1 MHATSSTNLA
11 SDGQFAK
18 YSRFDS
24 DSDRV
29 ELLSAAD
36 YDPNGP
42 SNYSATSS
50 GYGRSSS
57 SRAPRNIFDDLW
69 HFLVAI
75 TIIALYSI
83 PPPPVVPRNSNCLT
97 LLSRK
102 YAQHY
107 PFVWGLGTRYNC
119 HILWICTWKAG
130 NFSFVFW
137 DKTGF
142 TSNVV
147 SRGRKRTPTV
157 IEKSR
162 AWSSRCCVQSL
173 VVILWNARGY

>member
-1 MHATSSTNLA
+1 MNATSSTNLA

-75 TIIALYSI
+75 IIALYSI
-83 PPPPVVPRNSNCLT
+83 FPALWFQEIPIVWPYSAESMYSTTHLFEG
-97 LLSRK
+97 LEQGIIIILARK
-102 YAQHY
+102 Q
-107 PFVWGLGTRYNC
+107 T
-119 HILWICTWKAG
+119 
-130 NFSFVFW
+130 
-137 DKTGF
+137 
-142 TSNVV
+142 
-147 SRGRKRTPTV
+147 
-157 IEKSR
+157 
-162 AWSSRCCVQSL
+162 
-173 VVILWNARGY
+173 